1 MHRNKVYMIVEGRG
15 EADPPSPGEDPAAKI
30 LTARLLDHVQCWR
43 WFPSGRR
50 PWRLRSCGDFYP
62 RTKNLLR
69 VLEAHRQFSDCAA
82 VLVLFDL
89 EDDCPREVAP
99 HVAARIRERGPWPF
113 SVVVVCAY
121 REYESWF
128 LASLETMPPRL
139 PSHAG
144 ERYPGDP
151 EKPRDAKG
159 WLERK
164 FGYKE
169 TRDQAEYTRS
179 LDIPLAAERSR
190 SFRRLCHAFQQI
202 ASSRENNTLIV
213 SP

>member
-1 MHRNKVYMIVEGRG
+1 MPRDKVYMIVEGHG
-15 EADPPSPGEDPAAKI
+15 EADPPSPGEDPAAKV
-30 LTARLLDHVQCWR
+30 LTARLLDHVQCWG

-50 PWRLRSCGDFYP
+50 PWRLSSCGDFYP

-128 LASLETMPPRL
+128 LASLETI
-139 PSHAG
+139 HAG
-144 ERYPGDP
+144 ERYSGDP
-151 EKPRDAKG
+151 EAPRDAKG
-159 WLERK
+159 WLERR
-164 FGYKE
+164 FNYKE
-169 TRDQAEYTRS
+169 TRDQARYTRD

-190 SFRRLCHAFQQI
+190 SFHRLCHAFEQI
-202 ASSRENNTLIV
+202 ASSQEDGNVIV
-213 SP
+213 TP

>member
-1 MHRNKVYMIVEGRG
+1 MIVEGHG
-15 EADPPSPGEDPAAKI
+15 EADPPSPGEDPAAKV
-30 LTARLLDHVQCWR
+30 LTARLLDHVQCWG

-50 PWRLRSCGDFYP
+50 PWRLSSCGDFYP
-62 RTKNLLR
+62 RTENLLR

-89 EDDCPREVAP
+89 EDNCPREVAP

-128 LASLETMPPRL
+128 LASLETI
-139 PSHAG
+139 HAG
-144 ERYPGDP
+144 ERYSDDP
-151 EKPRDAKG
+151 EAPQDAKG
-159 WLERK
+159 WLERR

-169 TRDQAEYTRS
+169 TRDQARYTRA

-190 SFRRLCHAFQQI
+190 SFRRLCHAFEQI
-202 ASSRENNTLIV
+202 ASSQEDGNVIV
-213 SP
+213 TP